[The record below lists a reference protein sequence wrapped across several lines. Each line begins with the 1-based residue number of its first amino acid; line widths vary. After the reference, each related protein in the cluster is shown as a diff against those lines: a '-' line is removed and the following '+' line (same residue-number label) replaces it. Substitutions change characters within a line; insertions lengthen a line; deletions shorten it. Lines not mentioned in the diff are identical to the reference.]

1 MLYPGRFLE
10 PSDIEMLARVCHTV
24 CKERGVPLASES
36 GEHIAAHVLRLFMN
50 GLTGRNELIHAERNW
65 ARRPDLSVEQIDVNY
80 AGMRKAA

>member
-10 PSDIEMLARVCHTV
+10 PSDIEMLARVCHMV

-50 GLTGRNELIHAERNW
+50 GLTKRNELLDAERNW
-65 ARRPDLSVEQIDVNY
+65 VKQRSVQQIDGNY

>member
-50 GLTGRNELIHAERNW
+50 GLTGQSELLDAERNW
-65 ARRPDLSVEQIDVNY
+65 VKQRSVQRIDGNY